1 MAKLPVKKEASTE
14 AAKVVVI
21 FTKPWTRYSPK
32 DVAGFDAETAE
43 KLIKIKVAEPY
54 EAAAEQAEGKQE

>member
-1 MAKLPVKKEASTE
+1 MAKPPVKKENSTE
-14 AAKVVVI
+14 AAKGVVL
-21 FTKPWTRYSPK
+21 FTKPWTRYSPG

-43 KLIKIKVAEPY
+43 KLIKIQVAEPY

>member
-1 MAKLPVKKEASTE
+1 MAKPPVKKEASTE
-14 AAKVVVI
+14 SGKVVVV

-43 KLIKIKVAEPY
+43 KLINIKVAEPF

>member
-1 MAKLPVKKEASTE
+1 MAKAPVKKETSTE
-14 AAKVVVI
+14 AGKVIVL
-21 FTKPWTRYSPK
+21 FTKPWTRYSPG
-32 DVAGFDAETAE
+32 DVAGFDEETAE

>member
-1 MAKLPVKKEASTE
+1 MAKPPVKKEASTE
-14 AAKVVVI
+14 DAKVVVL
-21 FTKPWTRYSPK
+21 FTKPWTRYSPA